1 MGVPGSGYQ
10 YALLWGEG
18 LLSQLTTRLL
28 TPSHIPPSQSMPLA
42 GDFVSKLQSP
52 GGHRRQ
58 EATPIGFGAAPQS
71 WKCVDFGIRL
81 M

>member
-1 MGVPGSGYQ
+1 MSQALATSMHSFGVRV
-10 YALLWGEG
+10 W
-18 LLSQLTTRLL
+18 LSQLTTRLL

-42 GDFVSKLQSP
+42 SDFVSKLQSP

>member
-1 MGVPGSGYQ
+1 MSQALATSMHSFGVRV
-10 YALLWGEG
+10 W
-18 LLSQLTTRLL
+18 LSQLTTRLL